1 MRSPRLRPSR
11 DHAVVLG
18 PDGRRVGPVT
28 DYLTELLAGDCSPLT
43 LKSYAYDLA

>member
-18 PDGRRVGPVT
+18 PDGRRVEPVT
-28 DYLTELLAGDCSPLT
+28 DYLTELAGDCSPLT
-43 LKSYAYDLA
+43 WSGSRSS